1 MNKYYLVSS
10 RNLRKNNVH
19 NLLLASLPSVNTT
32 FTFYNDNIGYF
43 IADSKVAPLIENIA
57 TTLSS
62 DIGQKVTILVTHDV
76 NDVSLMALRYAF
88 DHGLSFALV
97 GDIAAS
103 LYISEKENLTE
114 KITNEFKNVSYES
127 YLTAKAYI
135 NNGLNAEAS
144 ARSLYVHRNT
154 FNYRLNKFI
163 TEAKLDIRDFWN
175 AIYFLI
181 YIRIREN
188 R

>member
-1 MNKYYLVSS
+1 VE
-10 RNLRKNNVH
+10 
-19 NLLLASLPSVNTT
+19 TT
-32 FTFYNDNIGYF
+32 FTFYNENIGYF
-43 IADSKVAPLIENIA
+43 IADSKVAPSIENIA
-57 TTLSS
+57 TTLGS

-76 NDVSLMALRYAF
+76 NDVSLMALQYAY
-88 DHGLSFALV
+88 DYGLSFALV
-97 GDIAAS
+97 GDIVAS
-103 LYISEKENLTE
+103 LYVSDKEKLSE

-135 NNGLNAEAS
+135 NNGLNAQAA

-163 TEAKLDIRDFWN
+163 IESKLDIRDFWN

-188 R
+188 K